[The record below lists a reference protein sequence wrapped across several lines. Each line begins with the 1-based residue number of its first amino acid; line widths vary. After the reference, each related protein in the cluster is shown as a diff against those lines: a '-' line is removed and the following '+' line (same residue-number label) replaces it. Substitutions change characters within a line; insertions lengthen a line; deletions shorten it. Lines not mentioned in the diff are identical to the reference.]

1 MRPTPRVH
9 RDSSSIRTTAK
20 IHKLERVGGRATWGI
35 APHLWTPTASP
46 VGSEVTNGSGITH
59 QPVSS
64 LECSKKAL
72 VNGKT
77 LIYSLKVILIAC
89 LVCFVTINHML
100 QNTLFDSQFLLY
112 LSYYSS
118 KTHSLCWRVL
128 MSNRFW
134 AWGLYSINL
143 ISLNCIIF
151 CKVPIWLCCG
161 SWFIDF
167 KLKL

>member
-35 APHLWTPTASP
+35 AHHLWTPTASP

-64 LECSKKAL
+64 LECRKKAL

-77 LIYSLKVILIAC
+77 LIYSLKVILIAW
-89 LVCFVTINHML
+89 LVCFVTISHIL
-100 QNTLFDSQFLLY
+100 RNTLFNSCCCFRYVHSFNSICQIFLL
-112 LSYYSS
+112 
-118 KTHSLCWRVL
+118 KHSLCWRVL
-128 MSNRFW
+128 MSNRF
-134 AWGLYSINL
+134 
-143 ISLNCIIF
+143 
-151 CKVPIWLCCG
+151 
-161 SWFIDF
+161 
-167 KLKL
+167 

>member
-89 LVCFVTINHML
+89 LANQLAICYKTHCLIHAVVSGML
-100 QNTLFDSQFLLY
+100 TVFTLF
-112 LSYYSS
+112 
-118 KTHSLCWRVL
+118 V
-128 MSNRFW
+128 
-134 AWGLYSINL
+134 
-143 ISLNCIIF
+143 
-151 CKVPIWLCCG
+151 
-161 SWFIDF
+161 
-167 KLKL
+167 

>member
-100 QNTLFDSQFLLY
+100 QNTLFDSCCCFRY
-112 LSYYSS
+112 G
-118 KTHSLCWRVL
+118 HS
-128 MSNRFW
+128 F
-134 AWGLYSINL
+134 YSI
-143 ISLNCIIF
+143 CHII
-151 CKVPIWLCCG
+151 L
-161 SWFIDF
+161 
-167 KLKL
+167 LKHILYVGEC